1 MIIALLSAKPIEEEK
16 MRHIIS
22 KKLDL
27 INNVQI
33 ALDKNDNLILY
44 SVDFPKSLLSIL
56 YILSVSDYV
65 YFFAGSE
72 INALD
77 AELALC
83 IENSGIV
90 EGLILKD
97 DYSDITSFDRFFDK
111 YKIGKFKK
119 SDLVSISIERQKEK
133 ERDFKYVSIDK
144 HFIVKGI
151 GSVIIGFVLGQQI
164 KKGEKLLLLPSLKQ
178 CSIKSIQIMDVDND
192 SAEAGS
198 HVGLALNNVSEQDL
212 SNNYAISSISKL
224 IDNVQ
229 VELTLSAFYKEDP
242 FSKQLSCS
250 FFGEPLSLNLSKG
263 ESFVKVHFNKKI
275 PEINESFLVIDSSLA
290 IGKNRVVGKI
300 KLIKN

>member
-16 MRHIIS
+16 IKNIIS
-22 KKLDL
+22 KKLDI

-33 ALDKNDNLILY
+33 ALDKKGNLILY

-65 YFFAGSE
+65 YFFVGSE

-83 IENSGIV
+83 VENSDI
-90 EGLILKD
+90 EDGLILKD
-97 DYSDITSFDRFFDK
+97 DFSDVASFDRFFNK
-111 YKIGKFKK
+111 YKVGKFKK
-119 SDLVSISIERQKEK
+119 SDLNSIVIEKGKEK
-133 ERDFKYVSIDK
+133 ERSFKYVSIDK

-164 KKGEKLLLLPSLKQ
+164 KKGEKLLLMPSLKQ
-178 CSIKSIQIMDVDND
+178 CSIKSIQIMDVDSD
-192 SAEAGS
+192 SAETGS

-212 SNNYAISSISKL
+212 SNNYALSSISKVN
-224 IDNVQ
+224 DTVE
-229 VELTLSAFYKEDP
+229 VELTLSPFYKEDP

-250 FFGEPLSLNLSKG
+250 FFGEPLSLNLLRDGS
-263 ESFVKVHFNKKI
+263 SVKAHFNRKI
-275 PEINESFLVIDSSLA
+275 AEIKGIYLLADPSLS
-290 IGKNRVVGKI
+290 IGRNRVVGRIKI
-300 KLIKN
+300 L

>member
-16 MRHIIS
+16 IKNIIS
-22 KKLDL
+22 KKLDM

-33 ALDKNDNLILY
+33 ALDKKGNLIHY

-65 YFFAGSE
+65 YFFVGSE

-83 IENSGIV
+83 VENSDI
-90 EGLILKD
+90 EDGLILKD
-97 DYSDITSFDRFFDK
+97 DFSDVASFDRFFDK
-111 YKIGKFKK
+111 YKVGKFKK
-119 SDLVSISIERQKEK
+119 SDLNSIVIEKGKEK
-133 ERDFKYVSIDK
+133 ERSFKYVSIDK

-164 KKGEKLLLLPSLKQ
+164 KKGEKLLLMPSLKQ
-178 CSIKSIQIMDVDND
+178 CSIKSIQIMDVDSD
-192 SAEAGS
+192 SAETGS

-212 SNNYAISSISKL
+212 SNNYALSSISKVN
-224 IDNVQ
+224 DTVE
-229 VELTLSAFYKEDP
+229 VELTLSPFYKEDP

-250 FFGEPLSLNLSKG
+250 FFGEPLSLNLLRDGS
-263 ESFVKVHFNKKI
+263 SVKAHFNRKI
-275 PEINESFLVIDSSLA
+275 AEIKGIYLLADPSLS
-290 IGKNRVVGKI
+290 IGRNRVVGRIKI
-300 KLIKN
+300 L

>member
-16 MRHIIS
+16 MKHIIS

-33 ALDKNDNLILY
+33 ALDKTGNLILY

-83 IENSGIV
+83 VENSDIE

-97 DYSDITSFDRFFDK
+97 NFSDVTSFDRFFDK
-111 YKIGKFKK
+111 YKVGKFKK
-119 SDLVSISIERQKEK
+119 SDLNPIVIEKINEK
-133 ERDFKYVSIDK
+133 KRDFKYVSIDK

-212 SNNYAISSISKL
+212 SNNYALSSISKVN
-224 IDNVQ
+224 DTVE
-229 VELTLSAFYKEDP
+229 VELTLSPFYKEDP

-250 FFGEPLSLNLSKG
+250 FFGEPLSLNLLREGST
-263 ESFVKVHFNKKI
+263 VKAHFNRKI
-275 PEINESFLVIDSSLA
+275 AEIKGIYLLADPSLS
-290 IGKNRVVGKI
+290 IGRNRVVGRI
-300 KLIKN
+300 KLL

>member
-16 MRHIIS
+16 MKGLIS
-22 KKLDL
+22 KKLDI

-33 ALDKNDNLILY
+33 ALDKTGNLILY
-44 SVDFPKSLLSIL
+44 SIDFPKSLLSIL

-65 YFFAGSE
+65 YFFVGSE

-83 IENSGIV
+83 IENSDIE

-97 DYSDITSFDRFFDK
+97 DYSDITSFNRFFDK

-119 SDLVSISIERQKEK
+119 SDLSSMFIERPKEK
-133 ERDFKYVSIDK
+133 DRDFKYVSIDK

-164 KKGEKLLLLPSLKQ
+164 KKGEKVLLMPSLKQ
-178 CSIKSIQIMDVDND
+178 CSIKSIQIMDVDSD

-212 SNNYAISSISKL
+212 SNNYALSSIGKVNDT
-224 IDNVQ
+224 IE
-229 VELTLSAFYKEDP
+229 VELTLSPFYKDDP
-242 FSKQLSCS
+242 FSKQLSCL
-250 FFGEPLSLNLSKG
+250 FFGESLSLSLSRDG
-263 ESFVKVHFNKKI
+263 SSVKAHFNKKI
-275 PEINESFLVIDSSLA
+275 AEIKGIYLLADPSLS
-290 IGKNRVVGKI
+290 IGRNRVVGRI
-300 KLIKN
+300 KLL

>member
-16 MRHIIS
+16 MKHIIS

-33 ALDKNDNLILY
+33 ALDKTGNLILY

-83 IENSGIV
+83 VENSDIE

-97 DYSDITSFDRFFDK
+97 NFSDVTSFDRFFDK
-111 YKIGKFKK
+111 YKVGKFKK
-119 SDLVSISIERQKEK
+119 SDLNPIVIEKIKQK

-212 SNNYAISSISKL
+212 SNNYALSSISKVN
-224 IDNVQ
+224 DTVE
-229 VELTLSAFYKEDP
+229 VELTLSPFYKEDP

-250 FFGEPLSLNLSKG
+250 FFGEPLSLNLLREGST
-263 ESFVKVHFNKKI
+263 VKAHFNRKI
-275 PEINESFLVIDSSLA
+275 AEIKGIYLLADPSLS
-290 IGKNRVVGKI
+290 IGRNRVVGRI
-300 KLIKN
+300 KLL

>member
-16 MRHIIS
+16 MKGIIS

-33 ALDKNDNLILY
+33 ALDKNGNLVLY

-83 IENSGIV
+83 IENSDIE

-97 DYSDITSFDRFFDK
+97 DYSDITSFDRFFEK
-111 YKIGKFKK
+111 YKVGKFKK
-119 SDLVSISIERQKEK
+119 SDLSSMSIEKTKQKD
-133 ERDFKYVSIDK
+133 RAFKYVSIDK

-151 GSVIIGFVLGQQI
+151 GSVIIGFVLGQEI
-164 KKGEKLLLLPSLKQ
+164 KKGEKILLLPSLKQ

-192 SAEAGS
+192 SANTGS

-212 SNNYAISSISKL
+212 SNNYALSSISKVSDT
-224 IDNVQ
+224 IE
-229 VELTLSAFYKEDP
+229 VELTLSPFYKEDP

-250 FFGEPLSLNLSKG
+250 FFGEPLSLNLIREGS
-263 ESFVKVHFNKKI
+263 SVKAHFNKKV
-275 PEINESFLVIDSSLA
+275 PEIKSNYLLADPSLS
-290 IGKNRVVGKI
+290 IGRNRVVGRI
-300 KLIKN
+300 KPL

>member
-16 MRHIIS
+16 IKNIIS
-22 KKLDL
+22 KKLDI

-33 ALDKNDNLILY
+33 ALDKKGNLILY

-65 YFFAGSE
+65 YFFVGSE

-83 IENSGIV
+83 VENSDI
-90 EGLILKD
+90 EDGLILKD
-97 DYSDITSFDRFFDK
+97 DVSDVASFDRFFDK
-111 YKIGKFKK
+111 YKVGKFKK
-119 SDLVSISIERQKEK
+119 SDLNSIVIEKGKEK
-133 ERDFKYVSIDK
+133 ERSFKYVSIDK

-164 KKGEKLLLLPSLKQ
+164 KKWEKLLVLPSLKQ
-178 CSIKSIQIMDVDND
+178 CIIKSIQIMDVDSD
-192 SAEAGS
+192 SAETGS

-212 SNNYAISSISKL
+212 SNNYALSSISKVN
-224 IDNVQ
+224 DTVE
-229 VELTLSAFYKEDP
+229 VELTLSPFYKEDP

-250 FFGEPLSLNLSKG
+250 FFGEPLSLNLLRDGS
-263 ESFVKVHFNKKI
+263 SVKAHFNRKI
-275 PEINESFLVIDSSLA
+275 AEIKGIYLLADPSLS
-290 IGKNRVVGKI
+290 IGRNRVVGRI
-300 KLIKN
+300 KLL

>member
-16 MRHIIS
+16 MKHIIS
-22 KKLDL
+22 KKLDI

-33 ALDKNDNLILY
+33 ALDKTGNLILY
-44 SVDFPKSLLSIL
+44 SIDFPKSLLSIL

-65 YFFAGSE
+65 YFFVGSE

-83 IENSGIV
+83 VENSDID

-97 DYSDITSFDRFFDK
+97 DFSDITSFDRFFDK

-119 SDLVSISIERQKEK
+119 SDLISIAIERTKQK

-178 CSIKSIQIMDVDND
+178 CSVKSIQIMDVDND
-192 SAEAGS
+192 SAEADS

-212 SNNYAISSISKL
+212 SNNYALSSINKVNDT
-224 IDNVQ
+224 IEI
-229 VELTLSAFYKEDP
+229 ELTLSPFYKEDP

-250 FFGEPLSLNLSKG
+250 FFGEPLSLNLLKDGST
-263 ESFVKVHFNKKI
+263 VKAHFNRKI
-275 PEINESFLVIDSSLA
+275 AEIKGTYLLADPSLS
-290 IGKNRVVGKI
+290 IGRNRVVGRI
-300 KLIKN
+300 KLL

>member
-16 MRHIIS
+16 MKHIIS

-33 ALDKNDNLILY
+33 ALDKTGNLILY

-83 IENSGIV
+83 VENSDIE

-97 DYSDITSFDRFFDK
+97 NFSDVTSFDRFFDK
-111 YKIGKFKK
+111 YKVGKFKK
-119 SDLVSISIERQKEK
+119 SDLNSIVIEKIKQK

-212 SNNYAISSISKL
+212 SNNYALSSISKVN
-224 IDNVQ
+224 DTVE
-229 VELTLSAFYKEDP
+229 VELTLSPFYKEDP

-250 FFGEPLSLNLSKG
+250 FFGEPLSLNLLREGST
-263 ESFVKVHFNKKI
+263 VKAHFNRKI
-275 PEINESFLVIDSSLA
+275 AEIKGIYLLADPSLS
-290 IGKNRVVGKI
+290 IGRNRVVGRI
-300 KLIKN
+300 KLL

>member
-16 MRHIIS
+16 IKNIIS
-22 KKLDL
+22 KKLDI

-33 ALDKNDNLILY
+33 ALDKKGNLILY

-65 YFFAGSE
+65 YFFVGSE

-83 IENSGIV
+83 VENSDI
-90 EGLILKD
+90 EDGLILKD
-97 DYSDITSFDRFFDK
+97 DFSDVASFDRFFNK
-111 YKIGKFKK
+111 YKVGKFKK
-119 SDLVSISIERQKEK
+119 SDLNSIVIEKGKEK
-133 ERDFKYVSIDK
+133 ERSFKYVSIDK

-164 KKGEKLLLLPSLKQ
+164 KKGEKLLLMPSLKQ
-178 CSIKSIQIMDVDND
+178 CSIKSIQIMDVDSD
-192 SAEAGS
+192 SAETGS

-212 SNNYAISSISKL
+212 SNNYALSSISKVN
-224 IDNVQ
+224 DTVE
-229 VELTLSAFYKEDP
+229 VELTLSPFYKEDP

-250 FFGEPLSLNLSKG
+250 FFGEPLSLNLLRDGS
-263 ESFVKVHFNKKI
+263 SVKAHFNRKI
-275 PEINESFLVIDSSLA
+275 AEIKGIYLLADPSLS
-290 IGKNRVVGKI
+290 IGRNRVVGRI
-300 KLIKN
+300 KLL

>member
-16 MRHIIS
+16 MKHIIS

-33 ALDKNDNLILY
+33 ALDKTGNLILY

-83 IENSGIV
+83 VENSDIE

-97 DYSDITSFDRFFDK
+97 NFSDVTSFDRFFDK
-111 YKIGKFKK
+111 YKVGKFKK
-119 SDLVSISIERQKEK
+119 SDLNSIVIEKVNEK
-133 ERDFKYVSIDK
+133 KRDFKYVSIDK

-212 SNNYAISSISKL
+212 SNNYALSSISKVN
-224 IDNVQ
+224 DTVE
-229 VELTLSAFYKEDP
+229 VELTLSPFYKEDP

-250 FFGEPLSLNLSKG
+250 FFGEPLSLNLLREGST
-263 ESFVKVHFNKKI
+263 VKAHFNRKI
-275 PEINESFLVIDSSLA
+275 AEIKGIYLLADPSLS
-290 IGKNRVVGKI
+290 IGRNRVVGRI
-300 KLIKN
+300 KLL

>member
-16 MRHIIS
+16 MKGIIS

-33 ALDKNDNLILY
+33 ALDKNGNLVLY

-65 YFFAGSE
+65 YFFVGSE

-83 IENSGIV
+83 IENSGIE
-90 EGLILKD
+90 EGLVIKD
-97 DYSDITSFDRFFDK
+97 DYSDITSCDRFFEK
-111 YKIGKFKK
+111 YKLGKFKK
-119 SDLVSISIERQKEK
+119 ADLISISLEKAKQKD
-133 ERDFKYVSIDK
+133 RDFKYVSIDK

-151 GSVIIGFVLGQQI
+151 GSVIIGFVLGQEI
-164 KKGEKLLLLPSLKQ
+164 KKGEKLLLMPSLKQ
-178 CSIKSIQIMDVDND
+178 CSVKSIQIMDVDND
-192 SAEAGS
+192 SADTGS

-212 SNNYAISSISKL
+212 SNNYALSSINKVNDTL
-224 IDNVQ
+224 E
-229 VELTLSAFYKEDP
+229 VELSLSPFYKEDP

-250 FFGEPLSLNLSKG
+250 FLGEPLSLSLLREGS
-263 ESFVKVHFNKKI
+263 SVKAHFNKKI
-275 PEINESFLVIDSSLA
+275 PEIKGTYLLADPSLS
-290 IGKNRVVGKI
+290 IGRNRVVGRI
-300 KLIKN
+300 KLL